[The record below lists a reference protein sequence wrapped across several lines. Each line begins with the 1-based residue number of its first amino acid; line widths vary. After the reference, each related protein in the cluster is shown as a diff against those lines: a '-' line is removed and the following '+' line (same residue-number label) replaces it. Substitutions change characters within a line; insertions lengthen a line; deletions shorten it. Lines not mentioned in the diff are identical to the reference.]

1 MPNYRY
7 KGRGRRGD
15 LIEGAIEAVSR
26 DAVAAQLLN
35 SDIIPVDIT
44 ENILRIDPLAELK
57 RRLTERQP
65 GLDDLILFA
74 RQMYTL
80 LRAGVP
86 ISQALTGLVRS
97 SRNAV
102 LAARLSEIKTF
113 LEGGRELSAALAR
126 HPELFSNLF
135 INTVRIGENTGR
147 LDTAFE
153 QLAAYLDRD
162 RDTRA
167 RIKAALRYPSFVIIA
182 IVMAI
187 GVLNVVVIPQ
197 FAQIFRRAH
206 VALPLPTRVLIGMS
220 DFSVA
225 YWPIVLAGVV
235 ASVFA
240 VRSWVATERGTYQ
253 WDKWKLKIPIVGD
266 VIYRAT
272 LGRFA
277 RGFAMSLAAGVP
289 LTQALGVMS
298 QAVDNEFVGERIR
311 NIRTGVE
318 RGDTLTRSAT
328 ATGMFSPLVLQM
340 LAVGEET
347 GAVDDLLAECAAFY
361 EREVDYDVKNLSQTI
376 EPVLIVFLAGFVL
389 LFALGIFLPMW
400 DLASVKLA
408 H

>member
-15 LIEGAIEAVSR
+15 LIEGAIEAASR

-102 LAARLSEIKTF
+102 LAARLAEIKSF

-182 IVMAI
+182 IVIAI

-225 YWPIVLAGVV
+225 YWPLVLAGVV

-253 WDKWKLKIPIVGD
+253 WDKWKLKIPLVGD

-298 QAVDNEFVGERIR
+298 HAVDNEFVGERIR